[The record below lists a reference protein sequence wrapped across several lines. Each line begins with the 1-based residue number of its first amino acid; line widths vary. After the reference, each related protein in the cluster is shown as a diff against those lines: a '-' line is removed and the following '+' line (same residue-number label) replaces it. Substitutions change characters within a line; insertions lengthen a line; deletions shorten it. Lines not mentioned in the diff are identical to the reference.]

1 MCSKKA
7 KYILFLLLLMVL
19 VFDFKIA
26 YSQQEDIAKK
36 LKEIREQLKAKELS
50 SKVNLDDFDEMAD
63 FILSQEKES
72 IDTGWVRNLFLPL
85 LQKQGTNVSLD
96 VKGELKLELRLRG
109 IVMMDERAYALIG
122 DEILKEGEM
131 IDDMRVEKIEMGRV
145 ILKKGEQEELL
156 YVD

>member
-1 MCSKKA
+1 
-7 KYILFLLLLMVL
+7 
-19 VFDFKIA
+19 
-26 YSQQEDIAKK
+26 
-36 LKEIREQLKAKELS
+36 
-50 SKVNLDDFDEMAD
+50 MAD

-96 VKGELKLELRLRG
+96 VKGELKLDLRLRG